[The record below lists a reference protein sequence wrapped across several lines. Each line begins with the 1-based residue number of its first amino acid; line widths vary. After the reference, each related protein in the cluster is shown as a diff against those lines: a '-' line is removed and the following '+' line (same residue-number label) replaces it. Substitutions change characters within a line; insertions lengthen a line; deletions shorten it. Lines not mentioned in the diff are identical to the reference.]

1 MSSEDFSGGTVA
13 PDQNSM
19 AALLDAETA
28 AYPELRR
35 GEIIEGVVVGTDRDG
50 ILVDI
55 GAKSEGVVPPNEM
68 HCLQPEGPSK
78 LNQGDKV
85 LVFVLQPE
93 SPEGQIILSL
103 DRARGERGWRVLQDY
118 MDQNQAFEGYVTGSN
133 KGGLLVNVEGVNAFV
148 PLSQIVSGPDRSSP
162 EATQRALTDWVGR
175 NITLKVIELN
185 RRRNRAILSE
195 RSAVQEKRAAEK
207 ERLLLEL
214 QEGDVKTGR
223 ITSIRD
229 FGIFVDIGGADG
241 LVHLS
246 ELSWERTPKSPHDL
260 FKVGD
265 EVPVYVLKVDNETKK
280 IALSVRRAQPERWE
294 EIVSN
299 YREGQTV
306 PGQIT
311 KLAPF
316 GAFVRLEGPIEG
328 LIHISELVDRR
339 INHPKEVVDEGDL
352 VPVKIVRIEYD
363 RHRLGLSLRQARDQA
378 ESDGWAFSESGRP
391 TKVPQEAM
399 DALGVTELPVRTEA
413 EPETYK
419 QEESAETVA
428 GAIVADAVADAVV
441 AEAVAT
447 EVVEEAV
454 AEVVVAEAIAEEI
467 VAEAQAE
474 EALAEAVAEEIIEE
488 AIAEVALAEAV
499 AEEII
504 AAAPGDADAEA
515 LAEAIV
521 EEASVDAVEAEV
533 VAEEIIEE
541 AIAEEVIAE
550 AVAEEIVEEAEAEV
564 VEAEVVA
571 EEIVEEAIA
580 EELTAEAVAEEIVQE
595 AVAEAVVTAVEAEEI
610 VEEAEGEVVEAEE
623 IVEEAIAEEMTAE
636 AVAEEIVEEAEAEA
650 LATEETAEAV
660 LEEAA
665 AEVVEAAEV
674 AEEIVEDSVAE
685 ASVTEND
692 VTDESAEALNTVE
705 TAEES

>member
-1 MSSEDFSGGTVA
+1 
-13 PDQNSM
+13 M

-68 HCLQPEGPSK
+68 HCLQPEGASK

-162 EATQRALTDWVGR
+162 EATQRALTEWVGR

-207 ERLLLEL
+207 ERLLQEL

-265 EVPVYVLKVDNETKK
+265 EVPVFVLKVDNETKK

-339 INHPKEVVDEGDL
+339 INHPKEVVDEGDV

-391 TKVPQEAM
+391 TTVPQEAM
-399 DALGVTELPVRTEA
+399 DALGVTELPVRSEPEMESDDEATEATAESATEA
-413 EPETYK
+413 EATAPEVAP
-419 QEESAETVA
+419 EAEATAAEVA
-428 GAIVADAVADAVV
+428 PEAEAPAAEVA
-441 AEAVAT
+441 AEAVEEPGAPEAPADAAET
-447 EVVEEAV
+447 ETEEAV
-454 AEVVVAEAIAEEI
+454 AEVAAEETVEEAAAEAPVAEPEAEASVAETETAEETP
-467 VAEAQAE
+467 
-474 EALAEAVAEEIIEE
+474 EAVAEEAPSDDAASEAPAEE
-488 AIAEVALAEAV
+488 ASESEAV
-499 AEEII
+499 AEE
-504 AAAPGDADAEA
+504 AAEETVEEPAEDAAPSEEAAEA
-515 LAEAIV
+515 VEEEAPEAPVGGDIV
-521 EEASVDAVEAEV
+521 EESDTGVSDV
-533 VAEEIIEE
+533 
-541 AIAEEVIAE
+541 
-550 AVAEEIVEEAEAEV
+550 
-564 VEAEVVA
+564 
-571 EEIVEEAIA
+571 
-580 EELTAEAVAEEIVQE
+580 
-595 AVAEAVVTAVEAEEI
+595 
-610 VEEAEGEVVEAEE
+610 
-623 IVEEAIAEEMTAE
+623 
-636 AVAEEIVEEAEAEA
+636 
-650 LATEETAEAV
+650 
-660 LEEAA
+660 
-665 AEVVEAAEV
+665 
-674 AEEIVEDSVAE
+674 
-685 ASVTEND
+685 END
-692 VTDESAEALNTVE
+692 VTDESAQALNTVD
-705 TAEES
+705 TTEES

>member
-1 MSSEDFSGGTVA
+1 
-13 PDQNSM
+13 M

-162 EATQRALTDWVGR
+162 EATQKALTDWVGR

-339 INHPKEVVDEGDL
+339 INHPKEVVDEGDV

-399 DALGVTELPVRTEA
+399 DALGVTELPVKTEA
-413 EPETYK
+413 EPETYT

-441 AEAVAT
+441 ADAGAT
-447 EVVEEAV
+447 EAVEEAV
-454 AEVVVAEAIAEEI
+454 AEVVVAEAVTEEI
-467 VAEAQAE
+467 VADAQAE
-474 EALAEAVAEEIIEE
+474 EAVAEAVAEEIAEEAIAEVVVAEAVAEEIIG
-488 AIAEVALAEAV
+488 
-499 AEEII
+499 
-504 AAAPGDADAEA
+504 AAPGDADAEA
-515 LAEAIV
+515 LAEEIV
-521 EEASVDAVEAEV
+521 EEAIVDAAVAEV

-541 AIAEEVIAE
+541 AIAEEVVADAVAEEIVEEAEAE
-550 AVAEEIVEEAEAEV
+550 AVEAEVVAEEIVEEAIAEELTAEAVAEEIVEEAVAEAVATAAEAEEIVEEAEAEV

-580 EELTAEAVAEEIVQE
+580 EELTAEAVAEEI
-595 AVAEAVVTAVEAEEI
+595 A
-610 VEEAEGEVVEAEE
+610 
-623 IVEEAIAEEMTAE
+623 
-636 AVAEEIVEEAEAEA
+636 EEAEAEA
-650 LATEETAEAV
+650 VATEETAEAV
-660 LEEAA
+660 LEGAA

>member
-1 MSSEDFSGGTVA
+1 
-13 PDQNSM
+13 M

-162 EATQRALTDWVGR
+162 EATQKALTDWVGR

-185 RRRNRAILSE
+185 RRR
-195 RSAVQEKRAAEK
+195 KRAAEK

-339 INHPKEVVDEGDL
+339 INHPKEVVDEGDV

-399 DALGVTELPVRTEA
+399 DALGVTELPVKTEA
-413 EPETYK
+413 EPETYT

-441 AEAVAT
+441 ADAGAT
-447 EVVEEAV
+447 EAVEEAV
-454 AEVVVAEAIAEEI
+454 AEVVVAEAVTEEI
-467 VAEAQAE
+467 VADAQAE
-474 EALAEAVAEEIIEE
+474 EAVAEAVAEEIAEE
-488 AIAEVALAEAV
+488 AIAEVVVAEAV

-515 LAEAIV
+515 LAEEIV
-521 EEASVDAVEAEV
+521 EEAIVDAAVAEV

-541 AIAEEVIAE
+541 AIAEEVVADAVAEEIVEEAEAE
-550 AVAEEIVEEAEAEV
+550 AVEAEVVAEEIVEEAIAEELTAEAVAEEIVEEAVAEAVATAAEAEEIVEEAEAEV

-580 EELTAEAVAEEIVQE
+580 EELTAEAVAEEIV
-595 AVAEAVVTAVEAEEI
+595 
-610 VEEAEGEVVEAEE
+610 
-623 IVEEAIAEEMTAE
+623 
-636 AVAEEIVEEAEAEA
+636 EEAEAEA
-650 LATEETAEAV
+650 VATEETAEAV
-660 LEEAA
+660 LEGAA

>member
-1 MSSEDFSGGTVA
+1 MSSKEFSGGNAA

-68 HCLQPEGPSK
+68 HCLQPEGASK

-162 EATQRALTDWVGR
+162 EATQKALTEWVGR

-214 QEGDVKTGR
+214 TEGDVKTGR

-246 ELSWERTPKSPHDL
+246 ELSWERTPNSPHDL

-265 EVPVYVLKVDNETKK
+265 EVPVYVLKVDNDTKK

-339 INHPKEVVDEGDL
+339 INHPKEVVDEGDV

-378 ESDGWAFSESGRP
+378 ESDGWSFSESGGP
-391 TKVPQEAM
+391 TSVPQEAM
-399 DALGVTELPVRTEA
+399 DALGVTELPVRTEP
-413 EPETYK
+413 EPEPEAPA
-419 QEESAETVA
+419 QAEAAEEESAVDA
-428 GAIVADAVADAVV
+428 VSADAAAGDEVGEEAVTEAVAPDVVAEEVV
-441 AEAVAT
+441 AEAPPEDAVP
-447 EVVEEAV
+447 EEPAAAAV
-454 AEVVVAEAIAEEI
+454 TEEI
-467 VAEAQAE
+467 VEDAETEAVEGAVSAEADAE
-474 EALAEAVAEEIIEE
+474 AEAATKAIEDSVDEADASEAAEADTELAVEDEVLAEADAGDAEGEAATEAIVEDSVDEADASEAAEAETELAVEDEVLAEADAGDVEGEAATEAIVEDSVDEAVAEEATAEAAEAGPSEEQIAEE
-488 AIAEVALAEAV
+488 AAEAV
-499 AEEII
+499 GERAHDVEMTAEK
-504 AAAPGDADAEA
+504 AAGEG
-515 LAEAIV
+515 
-521 EEASVDAVEAEV
+521 AEV
-533 VAEEIIEE
+533 ESVAG
-541 AIAEEVIAE
+541 
-550 AVAEEIVEEAEAEV
+550 EIVEES
-564 VEAEVVA
+564 
-571 EEIVEEAIA
+571 
-580 EELTAEAVAEEIVQE
+580 TAE
-595 AVAEAVVTAVEAEEI
+595 T
-610 VEEAEGEVVEAEE
+610 
-623 IVEEAIAEEMTAE
+623 
-636 AVAEEIVEEAEAEA
+636 
-650 LATEETAEAV
+650 
-660 LEEAA
+660 
-665 AEVVEAAEV
+665 
-674 AEEIVEDSVAE
+674 
-685 ASVTEND
+685 SVTENG
-692 VTDESAEALNTVE
+692 VTDDTAEALNTVE